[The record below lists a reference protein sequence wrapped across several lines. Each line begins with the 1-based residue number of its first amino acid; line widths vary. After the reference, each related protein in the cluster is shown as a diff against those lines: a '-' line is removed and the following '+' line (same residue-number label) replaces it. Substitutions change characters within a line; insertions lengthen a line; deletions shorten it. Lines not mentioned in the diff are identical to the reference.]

1 MKVSQSRRQE
11 LEILNLLSMHLN
23 GCVNAIYRIELN
35 HDLKLEET
43 VQERLVESVIA
54 LQRARLVLRE
64 HGMDCT
70 DILERKSN
78 GN

>member
-23 GCVNAIYRIELN
+23 GCVKAIYGLELN

-43 VQERLVESVIA
+43 VQERLVE
-54 LQRARLVLRE
+54 
-64 HGMDCT
+64 
-70 DILERKSN
+70 
-78 GN
+78 